1 MDDIA
6 NILKKIIL
14 DINDEAFFDMETD
27 LVEEQ
32 VLDSLETVTFLTN
45 IEEKFDISIS
55 TDKYMEENLGKFSN
69 MVDFIK
75 NNSSN

>member
-27 LVEEQ
+27 LMEEQ
-32 VLDSLETVTFLTN
+32 VLDSLETVTYLTN
-45 IEEKFDISIS
+45 IEDEFDINIS
-55 TDKYMEENLGKFSN
+55 TDLYIEKNLGKFSN
-69 MVDFIK
+69 MVEYIA
-75 NNSSN
+75 SNK

>member
-27 LVEEQ
+27 LMEEQ
-32 VLDSLETVTFLTN
+32 VLDSLETVTYLTN
-45 IEEKFDISIS
+45 IEDEFDINIS
-55 TDKYMEENLGKFSN
+55 TDLYIEKNLGKFSN
-69 MVDFIK
+69 MVEYIT
-75 NNSSN
+75 SNK